1 MDLQKL
7 PVIIASHL
15 LHEIGMQMA
24 KTNYTFEKRQKE
36 IAKKQKKEEKRQR
49 KIAPQDERPEND
61 QPPPSV
67 DKVSDI

>member
-1 MDLQKL
+1 VDLQKR

-15 LHEIGMQMA
+15 LQIGLQMA

-61 QPPPSV
+61 QPLPPV
-67 DKVSDI
+67 DKTSDI

>member
-1 MDLQKL
+1 
-7 PVIIASHL
+7 
-15 LHEIGMQMA
+15 MA

-49 KIAPQDERPEND
+49 KIAPQGERPEND
-61 QPPPSV
+61 QPPPSA